1 MIPYHVPFLAIY
13 VFCFFRN
20 DRNTLPIGSMYA
32 IYGNIYHQYTPNV
45 SIYTIHG
52 SYGLE
57 SNSFNRNMPRTD
69 ITDAMWRHESVP
81 IRHSTCFRHVSLPH
95 LATCQKE
102 LHGFAKPGR
111 NRHNFGQKKSD
122 VSRA

>member
-20 DRNTLPIGSMYA
+20 DRNT
-32 IYGNIYHQYTPNV
+32 
-45 SIYTIHG
+45 
-52 SYGLE
+52 LE

-81 IRHSTCFRHVSLPH
+81 IRHSTCFPHVSLPH

-111 NRHNFGQKKSD
+111 SWKEPTQLWPEKK
-122 VSRA
+122 